1 MDCSLHEYTRR
12 IHIIHNHLK
21 IQNNNCDH
29 TSLGSVEVCA
39 ARALLQAVRDMD
51 AEKLLEMG
59 RRQGE
64 IATIFTNGK
73 GKNGKIRE
81 DLEQLPSSFMIFP

>member
-1 MDCSLHEYTRR
+1 
-12 IHIIHNHLK
+12 
-21 IQNNNCDH
+21 
-29 TSLGSVEVCA
+29 VCCEGTA
-39 ARALLQAVRDMD
+39 ASCERHGCGETVGD
-51 AEKLLEMG
+51 G

-81 DLEQLPSSFMIFP
+81 DLEQLPSISIIFHDLPMIFLTKPY